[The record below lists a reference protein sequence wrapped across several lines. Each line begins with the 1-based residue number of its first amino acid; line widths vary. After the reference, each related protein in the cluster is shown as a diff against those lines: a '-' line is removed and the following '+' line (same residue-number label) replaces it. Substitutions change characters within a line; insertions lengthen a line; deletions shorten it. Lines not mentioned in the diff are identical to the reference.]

1 MCRTDENPHIFNF
14 YDINATLKLIVDD
27 AAVVMETVVIIP
39 FLPSRREIIC
49 VCVCVCVV
57 ICCVFDFHVA
67 LNIYNIYM

>member
-39 FLPSRREIIC
+39 FLPSRRCKLLLLC
-49 VCVCVCVV
+49 VGCCKMLCV
-57 ICCVFDFHVA
+57 
-67 LNIYNIYM
+67 